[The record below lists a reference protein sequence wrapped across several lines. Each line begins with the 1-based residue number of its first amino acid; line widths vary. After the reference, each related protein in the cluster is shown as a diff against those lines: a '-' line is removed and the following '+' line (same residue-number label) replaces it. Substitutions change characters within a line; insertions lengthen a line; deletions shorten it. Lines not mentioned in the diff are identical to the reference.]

1 MKKLTTGCSFLL
13 LSTVISA
20 CSGGSDTVDET
31 STEETVKSAASSGS
45 HMGLV
50 NPNLASEQEL
60 LALEGMS
67 EGTVSA
73 ITDARPFF
81 DMVTL
86 DNTLDRLLESEIRAT
101 LYEHAWIP
109 LNLNAASEEEMLLI
123 PGVGDR
129 MAHEFDEYRPYDGME
144 RFRREIGKYVDTDE
158 LERLAQYVF
167 VPVELNTASD
177 EEILHIPGVG
187 DRMLHEFKEYRP
199 YTSMEQFKRE
209 IGKYVDDSELARLS
223 RYVTLAEN

>member
-1 MKKLTTGCSFLL
+1 
-13 LSTVISA
+13 
-20 CSGGSDTVDET
+20 
-31 STEETVKSAASSGS
+31 
-45 HMGLV
+45 MGLI

-60 LALEGMS
+60 LALEGLS
-67 EGTVSA
+67 EGAVSA
-73 ITDARPFF
+73 IADARPFF
-81 DMVTL
+81 DMVSL
-86 DNTLDRLLESEIRAT
+86 DNTLDRLLEAEMRTT

-177 EEILHIPGVG
+177 EEILRIPGVG

-199 YTSMEQFKRE
+199 YTNMEQFKRE